1 MFTVLYCCWGCD
13 RVWSERRGVKGR
25 GKLSAE
31 LWWRRHITGDIWRAL
46 STLHARHHP
55 VEPVDQRIV
64 SCSIS
69 PESLT
74 WLHNDNMCI
83 VGLLYTSLHS
93 SFKAHFLDQKLISC
107 VNTRLVLV
115 VLLAGATS
123 SKKHKALSTLAI
135 IVADFGD
142 VIFYRIR
149 RQSPKNRRRRQIV
162 TENGD
167 SRRIDCRQIRRL

>member
-1 MFTVLYCCWGCD
+1 MHCGPALYQFALQFQGPFFG
-13 RVWSERRGVKGR
+13 SE
-25 GKLSAE
+25 L
-31 LWWRRHITGDIWRAL
+31 
-46 STLHARHHP
+46 
-55 VEPVDQRIV
+55 
-64 SCSIS
+64 
-69 PESLT
+69 
-74 WLHNDNMCI
+74 
-83 VGLLYTSLHS
+83 
-93 SFKAHFLDQKLISC
+93 KLISC